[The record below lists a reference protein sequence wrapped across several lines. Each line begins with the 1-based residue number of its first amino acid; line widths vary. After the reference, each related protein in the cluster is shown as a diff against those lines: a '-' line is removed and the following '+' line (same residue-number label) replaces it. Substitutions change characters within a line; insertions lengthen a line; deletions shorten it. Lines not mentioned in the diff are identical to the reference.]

1 MRRRSAV
8 ALLVAV
14 FVLAACGSSE
24 SDENDRR
31 AYINKADAICAHT
44 NADLKETNTR
54 LDELARSARNVSEF
68 QDDLG
73 DGQQLARDELADIK
87 ALKVPKGAEDE
98 IKLVIAARERQL
110 DAIDKL
116 IDASKRND
124 ASAFQ
129 LASRDVQEARKT
141 AQGEAD
147 KFGFRICGQDSSRA
161 GG

>member
-1 MRRRSAV
+1 MKAV
-8 ALLVAV
+8 CLVVCACLL
-14 FVLAACGSSE
+14 LAACGSSE
-24 SDENDRR
+24 SDGKARR
-31 AYINKADAICAHT
+31 AYINQADAICAQT

-54 LDELARSARNVSEF
+54 LDELARSAKNVSEF

-87 ALKVPKGAEDE
+87 ALKVPKGAEDDL
-98 IKLVIAARERQL
+98 KPVIAARERQL

-116 IDASKRND
+116 IAASKRND
-124 ASAFQ
+124 ATAFQ